1 MTGDRRRSLLRLI
14 MLLVCTMLGVI
25 LYISDIMM
33 EFLPNIHLVGALIVV
48 YTVVYRWYALIPI
61 YIYAFL
67 NGLFAGFGPWWVG
80 YLYIWTILWGA
91 IMLIPR
97 GLGKKAR
104 LFLYVAICALHGF
117 AFGFLYLPVQAI
129 FFSSS
134 PTYLMIWW
142 STGFVTADIYQG
154 TANLI
159 FGILLIYPL
168 SHILGRAHTKFTENI

>member
-1 MTGDRRRSLLRLI
+1 MAKVKNTSLSRLI

-33 EFLPNIHLVGALIVV
+33 EFLPNIHMVGALIVV
-48 YTVVYRWYALIPI
+48 YTIVYRWYALIPI
-61 YIYAFL
+61 YVYAML

-97 GLGKKAR
+97 GLSKKAR
-104 LFLYVAICALHGF
+104 LFLYVAICTLHGF

-129 FFSSS
+129 FISSD
-134 PTYLMIWW
+134 PVFLKTWW
-142 STGFVTADIYQG
+142 SVGFVTADIYQG
-154 TANLI
+154 IGNLV
-159 FGILLIYPL
+159 FGVALIYPL
-168 SHILGRAHTKFTENI
+168 SEILSKAQSRFTENI